1 MRAIVIARPGGP
13 EVLEYREVP
22 DPVPGPDDLL
32 VRVRAAGVNRADVLQ
47 RMGGY
52 PQPGPRGPYEIPGLE
67 FAGEVVEVGER
78 VEGFRPGDRV
88 MGLLAGEGYA
98 ELVRVNHRH
107 VVRVPES
114 LDWPEAGGTPETA
127 ITALDAFLQ
136 CGLVAGERVLIHA
149 VGSGVG
155 THAVQIAKVLGASL
169 VIGTAGSER
178 KLAGA
183 RQLGLDV
190 GINYRTQSFADV
202 VREVTGGAGV
212 DVILDVVGGAY
223 LADNVRSLSA
233 KGRMIVVGLMGGS
246 KAEIDL
252 GLLLRGRLQIRG
264 TTLRARPLEEKAL
277 AVRAFEKMILPH
289 IASGRVRTVVDR
301 TFPLADA
308 ADAHRVIE
316 ANENFGKVVLIP

>member
-32 VRVRAAGVNRADVLQ
+32 VRVRAAGGNRADVLQ

-67 FAGEVVEVGER
+67 FAGEVVEGGER

-202 VREVTGGAGV
+202 VREVTGGTGV

-277 AVRAFEKMILPH
+277 AVRAFEKMVLPH

-301 TFPLADA
+301 TFPLANA

>member
-202 VREVTGGAGV
+202 VREVTGGTGV

-277 AVRAFEKMILPH
+277 AVRAFEKMVLPH

-301 TFPLADA
+301 TFPLANA

>member
-32 VRVRAAGVNRADVLQ
+32 VCVRAAGVNRADILQ

-52 PQPGPRGPYEIPGLE
+52 PQPGPRGPHEIPGLE
-67 FAGEVVEVGER
+67 FAGEVVAVGER

-107 VVRVPES
+107 VVRVPEG

-178 KLAGA
+178 KLEGA
-183 RQLGLDV
+183 RALGLDV
-190 GINYRTQSFADV
+190 GINYRTQSFPEV
-202 VREVTGGAGV
+202 VREVTAGAGV
-212 DVILDVVGGAY
+212 DVILDVVGGSY
-223 LADNVRSLSA
+223 LADNIRSLSP

-246 KAEIDL
+246 KAELDL

-277 AVRAFEKMILPH
+277 AVRAFEKMVLPH
-289 IASGRVRTVVDR
+289 IAAGRVRTVVDR
-301 TFPLADA
+301 TFPLAEA
-308 ADAHRVIE
+308 AKAHRVIE
-316 ANENFGKVVLIP
+316 ANENFGKVVLLP